1 MGELPEDVERFVAD
15 HFDSLERLEI
25 LLLLRS
31 HRLRDFAPAEVTAE
45 LRLGPASAS
54 DQLRELVARGF
65 VAGGGEPPKYRYAPD
80 SSEKERV
87 TNELARCY
95 ADRRVTVIKQ
105 IFSPRSD
112 PVRSFADAFKLRR
125 K

>member
-1 MGELPEDVERFVAD
+1 MGQD
-15 HFDSLERLEI
+15 EI
-25 LLLLRS
+25 LIGDS
-31 HRLRDFAPAEVTAE
+31 A
-45 LRLGPASAS
+45 GP
-54 DQLRELVARGF
+54 F
-65 VAGGGEPPKYRYAPD
+65 PD

-87 TNELARCY
+87 MNELARCY

-112 PVRSFADAFKLRR
+112 PVRSFADAFNLRR